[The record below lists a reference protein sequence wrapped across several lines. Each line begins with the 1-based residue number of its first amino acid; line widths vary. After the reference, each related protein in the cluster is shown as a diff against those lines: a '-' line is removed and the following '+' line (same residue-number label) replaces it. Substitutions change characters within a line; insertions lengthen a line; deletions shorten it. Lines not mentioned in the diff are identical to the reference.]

1 MMDAATLFGSPTR
14 MTLPLFVYGTLRD
27 PDLLAAVLGRAL
39 RPGGQHIARAPGF
52 RAVHYPG
59 RIYPALIRVPG
70 AAAEGLLLIDL
81 SPFERDLLDAFE
93 GEEYR
98 RTPVAAMVEEDLFEA
113 DAYLPAIAVPNEGL
127 DWSLGRWQAE
137 HKPRVLGAEAASA
150 ADIRAK
156 LIAVRPN

>member
-1 MMDAATLFGSPTR
+1 

-27 PDLLAAVLGRAL
+27 PDLLAAVLGRPL
-39 RPGGQHIARAPGF
+39 RAGGQHVARAPGF

-59 RIYPALIRVPG
+59 RIYPALIRAPG
-70 AAAEGLLLIDL
+70 AVAAGLLLIDL

-98 RTPVAAMVEEDLFEA
+98 RAPLAALVEEDLFEA
-113 DAYLPAIAVPNEGL
+113 DAYLPAITVANAAAE
-127 DWSLGRWQAE
+127 WSLSHWQAE

-150 ADIRAK
+150 AEIRSK

>member
-1 MMDAATLFGSPTR
+1 

-27 PDLLAAVLGRAL
+27 PDLLAAVLGRPL
-39 RPGGQHIARAPGF
+39 RGAGRHVARAPGF

-93 GEEYR
+93 GDEYR
-98 RTPVAAMVEEDLFEA
+98 RAAIATIVEEDLFEA
-113 DAYLPAIAVPNEGL
+113 DAYLPAIAVPNAGE
-127 DWSLGRWQAE
+127 DWSLERWQFQ
-137 HKPRVLGAEAASA
+137 HKPRVLSAEAATA
-150 ADIRAK
+150 DDIRAR
-156 LIAVRPN
+156 LIAVRPH

>member
-1 MMDAATLFGSPTR
+1 

-27 PDLLAAVLGRAL
+27 PDLLAAVLGRQL
-39 RPGGQHIARAPGF
+39 RSGGQHVARAPGF
-52 RAVHYPG
+52 RAVHYPS
-59 RIYPALIRVPG
+59 RVYPALIRVPG

-98 RTPVAAMVEEDLFEA
+98 RIPIAAMVEEDLFEA
-113 DAYLPAIAVPNEGL
+113 DAYLPAIKVANAGE
-127 DWSLGRWQAE
+127 DWSLARWQAE
-137 HKPRVLGAEAASA
+137 HKRRVLDAEVASA
-150 ADIRAK
+150 IEIRTR

>member
-1 MMDAATLFGSPTR
+1 

-27 PDLLAAVLGRAL
+27 PDLLAAVLGRQL
-39 RPGGQHIARAPGF
+39 RSGGQHVARAPGF

-59 RIYPALIRVPG
+59 RAYPALIRVPG

-98 RTPVAAMVEEDLFEA
+98 RTPIAAMVEEDLFEA
-113 DAYLPAIAVPNEGL
+113 DAYLPAIKVANVGE
-127 DWSLGRWQAE
+127 DWSLARWQAG
-137 HKPRVLGAEAASA
+137 HKRRVLDAEAASA
-150 ADIRAK
+150 AEIRTR
-156 LIAVRPN
+156 LIVVRPN

>member
-1 MMDAATLFGSPTR
+1 

-27 PDLLAAVLGRAL
+27 PDLLSAVLGRKL
-39 RPGGQHIARAPGF
+39 RPAGQHVARAPGF
-52 RAVHYPG
+52 RAVYYPG

-81 SPFERDLLDAFE
+81 TPFERDLLDAFE

-98 RTPVAAMVEEDLFEA
+98 RAPVATIVEEDLFEA
-113 DAYLPAIAVPNEGL
+113 EAYLPAVKVANEGP
-127 DWSLGRWQAE
+127 DWSLAHWQQQ

-150 ADIRAK
+150 AEIRSK